1 MKLVAV
7 PVDGTTE
14 DRASRRSRDSGLGE
28 DEVAWR
34 MAWMDR
40 NWDFLDG
47 QRRHVVTVIDAD
59 DQERYQLAQMGGLDT
74 QQGQHSQNAEG
85 GTSLVEQLT
94 AVMGGALGVLEARE
108 HQEGL
113 RRHRLQLLHRHA
125 LECA

>member
-7 PVDGTTE
+7 PADGTTE
-14 DRASRRSRDSGLGE
+14 DRASRRSGDSGLGE

-34 MAWMDR
+34 MARMDR

-59 DQERYQLAQMGGLDT
+59 DQERYQFAQMGGFDT

-85 GTSLVEQLT
+85 DTSRVEQLA
-94 AVMGGALGVLEARE
+94 AVMGGAVGVLEARE
-108 HQEGL
+108 HY
-113 RRHRLQLLHRHA
+113 
-125 LECA
+125 